1 MADKQNTNE
10 ALDQQAGAMPSIS
23 KMALAEVDAEFS
35 KLEATTKK
43 LNESVKAALGAN
55 QPVAVED
62 LRQLQKLT
70 QRRSKLIMRRLGLL
84 LQSPSPAVAEL
95 LDKLM
100 KVKATA

>member
-1 MADKQNTNE
+1 MSDKQNSGP
-10 ALDQQAGAMPSIS
+10 DQQTGPMVSIS
-23 KMALAEVDAEFS
+23 KMTIGEVDAEFS

-55 QPVAVED
+55 QPVAVDD

-70 QRRSKLIMRRLGLL
+70 QRRAKLIIRRVSLL
-84 LQSPSPAVAEL
+84 AGSTSGPVMDL

-100 KVKATA
+100 KVKA